1 MKAVKMIIILV
12 ISLFLQEYTVHAKD
26 TIHSINKYSEEN
38 LTFIKSSYN
47 KKNKKD
53 GLIVGGRVLK
63 ETFEKENETYND
75 YQILIV
81 KYKKTGEIAWTFTYG
96 KTTEDN
102 IDALEYTYNENNE
115 IDGYLVVLERSYDID
130 TTQGP
135 EDNTATFLKID
146 LEGNL
151 LWEKSSS
158 SEVNK
163 ITKIIPTWSEEK
175 IIDGYI
181 AIGYSIEDTKKKKA
195 YIINYDKELN
205 TLWDEVYEVPAE
217 EEVEYQ
223 DITLIQ
229 ETQRIIG
236 YALIKSTRN
245 DDSKE
250 AKKELIWFN
259 SETREKVVIDDSL
272 EKYQSSSLEQANN
285 GFILYGTTS
294 DVKLKKGSQS
304 YYLINYNSNKE
315 VAWETIGEEAV
326 KKEKKIFLL
335 PTVQGLI
342 EEYIL
347 LYENDIDDS
356 KEVVKIDTNGNIQKK
371 IKKIKNDYYN
381 FENFYIENNTLYF
394 VGQINCP
401 EDDNCEYDKNSLF
414 LISDEDTVIEVKDDD
429 SKQIIIILGSL
440 ITIIGIVILKK
451 RFYHKTQK

>member
-12 ISLFLQEYTVHAKD
+12 ISLFLQGYTVHAKD

-75 YQILIV
+75 YQIVIV
-81 KYKKTGEIAWTFTYG
+81 KYKKTGEIAWNFTYG
-96 KTTEDN
+96 KTAEDN

-115 IDGYLVVLERSYDID
+115 IDGYLVVLEKSYDID
-130 TTQGP
+130 TAQGP

-245 DDSKE
+245 NDSKE
-250 AKKELIWFN
+250 SKKELIWFN

-326 KKEKKIFLL
+326 KKEEKIFLL

-401 EDDNCEYDKNSLF
+401 EDDNCEYDKNSLL